1 MKKLKKIINV
11 FRNFNKTIN
20 LLWIT
25 NPIKFC
31 AILSIGLISGF
42 LVPLELSIWKYVV
55 DEIAKVISGDAYIYT
70 VILYLIYFFAAELVI
85 VLLNNISSYLQ
96 NTYSVEFNINI
107 TNKILDK
114 LSKVELCKFDQADT
128 YNIIQK
134 SQEETLQR
142 SMSLLQTVVEAVKNI
157 ANLSGTIGILLLFD
171 PVITFSTVL
180 SAIPM
185 FYISCAVMN
194 KWYEIFNKR
203 FEGNRFVKKLQEIV
217 ISNNNIKEIKLYS
230 SFNFIKSRI
239 NSILGDYLNEDKKI
253 RKKFMLENISIKS
266 IDEII
271 LYVIKG
277 MVIFLAVQRAMTIGM
292 ITMYLSSVD
301 NTKSCISNLLTI
313 IANAY
318 ENCLY
323 LQNIFQLFELEEEID
338 DGECVKDG
346 IEKIEFVDVSFRY
359 PDATE
364 YALEHISITFE
375 KNKTYALV
383 GINGSGKTTLIK
395 LLLGLYKPQEG
406 KILIN
411 GKDMNLY
418 NKKEIYRHCSA
429 VFQDYIKYPFD
440 IKTNIGLGCEKDI
453 NNIERIKKAAKM
465 SGADE
470 FIEKLPEK
478 YNTQLRKEWSNSV
491 EISIGQWQKI
501 AIARG
506 IMKDASVMI
515 LDEPTASLDAI
526 AEYEIIKSFEK
537 IKNNSLCIL
546 VTHRLNSIKLAD
558 LIVVMNL
565 GKIVELGSHTELYN
579 QHGEYYNLYSKQA
592 EAYLQE

>member
-1 MKKLKKIINV
+1 MKKLKNIINV
-11 FRNFNKTIN
+11 FYNFSRTIK

-25 NPIKFC
+25 SPIKFC
-31 AILSIGLISGF
+31 AIIIIGLISG
-42 LVPLELSIWKYVV
+42 LIVPLELSIWKYVI
-55 DEIAKVISGDAYIYT
+55 DEITKVISGNAHIQS
-70 VILYLIYFFAAELVI
+70 VILYLIYYFIAELLG

-96 NTYSVEFNINI
+96 NTYSTEFNINI
-107 TNKILDK
+107 NNQILDK
-114 LSKVELCKFDQADT
+114 LSKVELYKFDKADT

-142 SMSLLQTVVEAVKNI
+142 SMSLLQTVVEGIKNV
-157 ANLSGTIGILLLFD
+157 ASLSGTIGILLLFNS
-171 PVITFSTVL
+171 VITFSAVL

-185 FYISCAVMN
+185 FYISCAIMN

-203 FEGNRFVKKLQEIV
+203 FEGNRFVRKLQEIV
-217 ISNNNIKEIKLYS
+217 ISNNNIKEIKLYN
-230 SFNFIKSRI
+230 SFNFIKFKI
-239 NSILGDYLNEDKKI
+239 NNILGEYLNEDKKI
-253 RKKFMLENISIKS
+253 RKKFMFENVGIRS

-271 LYVIKG
+271 LYIIKG
-277 MVIFLAVQRAMTIGM
+277 MVIFLALKRDMTIGM
-292 ITMYLSSVD
+292 ITMYLSGVD
-301 NTKSCISNLLTI
+301 NTKSCISNILTI

-323 LQNIFQLFELEEEID
+323 LQNIFQLFEFEEEMD
-338 DGECVKDG
+338 DGECIKGG
-346 IEKIEFVDVSFRY
+346 IEKIEFIDVSFKY
-359 PDATE
+359 PDATQ
-364 YALEHISITFE
+364 YALEHISITFD

-406 KILIN
+406 KILLN

-418 NKKEIYRHCSA
+418 SKKEIYRHCSA
-429 VFQDYIKYPFD
+429 VFQDYVKYPFD
-440 IKTNIGLGCEKDI
+440 IKTNIGLGCEKEI
-453 NNIERIKKAAKM
+453 NNIDRIRKAANVA
-465 SGADE
+465 GADE

-478 YNTQLRKEWSNSV
+478 YNTQLQKEWSNSV
-491 EISIGQWQKI
+491 EISMGQWQKI

-506 IMKDASVMI
+506 VMKDASVMI

-537 IKNNSLCIL
+537 IKSNSLCIL

-558 LIVVMNL
+558 QIVVMNL
-565 GKIVELGSHTELYN
+565 GKLVELGSHTELYN
-579 QHGEYYNLYSKQA
+579 RHGAYYNLYSKQA
-592 EAYLQE
+592 EAYIQE